1 MTPELDAVTA
11 EIGVPVDPA
20 TAFELYVSRPG
31 RRHPAEGLS
40 GAPAEI
46 VYEPFPGGRWYERA
60 ADGRECEWGRVAEWD
75 PPHRL
80 VLAWMVGASTGEWA
94 FDPDPA
100 HASRA
105 EITFEPTDRGTCVR
119 VRHTGLEAHGSGAAS
134 IRRGAS
140 RGWVEDLEDL
150 LDAAIRPGA
159 THPSAQE

>member
-1 MTPELDAVTA
+1 MISESDLVTA
-11 EIGVPVDPA
+11 EIEVPVDPA

-60 ADGRECEWGRVAEWD
+60 RDGRECEWGRVAEWD

-105 EITFEPTDRGTCVR
+105 EITFDATDRGTRVR

-150 LDAAIRPGA
+150 LGAAGRTGT
-159 THPSAQE
+159 THSTDQE

>member
-1 MTPELDAVTA
+1 MILELDPVTA
-11 EIGVPVDPA
+11 EIEVPVDPA
-20 TAFELYVSRPG
+20 TAFELYVSRPV

-46 VYEPFPGGRWYERA
+46 IYEPFAGGRWYERA
-60 ADGRECEWGRVAEWD
+60 GDGREFDWGRVAEWD
-75 PPHRL
+75 PPRRL
-80 VLAWMVGASTGEWA
+80 VLAWMVGASTGGWA

-119 VRHTGLEAHGSGAAS
+119 VRHTGLEAHGSAAAS

-140 RGWVEDLEDL
+140 RGWVDDLEDL
-150 LDAAIRPGA
+150 LGAAGGPGA
-159 THPSAQE
+159 THPSPRE